1 MPSSQSPSRSGSSRA
16 SATAACE
23 VCSHAQQPHDG
34 CSSRC
39 AVAETATPAEPA
51 QTSSK
56 PVPSY
61 VSVSDNYAVIDVG
74 GVQHLVEEGRW
85 YTCNRL
91 NVRPRSPLPP
101 TTPARRRPT
110 DRPSAAC

>member
-1 MPSSQSPSRSGSSRA
+1 ML
-16 SATAACE
+16 
-23 VCSHAQQPHDG
+23 
-34 CSSRC
+34 C
-39 AVAETATPAEPA
+39 AVAETATPAQPA
-51 QTSSK
+51 QGSSK

-91 NVRPRSPLPP
+91 NVRAGDP
-101 TTPARRRPT
+101 
-110 DRPSAAC
+110 DRIMTVASLGCASADPDASRAAS